1 VVEWG
6 LVRFLRSVG
15 RLVSARGVRLIVLA
29 FLLLLLSISLT
40 SSNIG
45 RNPITEASAQ
55 TGAGKTIV
63 VIEMDV
69 PIDQGATSLTARGI
83 ASAEADSAAAVIIN
97 MNTPGGSLNDMISI
111 VDTIS
116 NSTVPVYTYVG
127 NDSGA
132 TSAGSYIAMATDK
145 IFMGPGSQIGP
156 STPYIL
162 GGGTAL
168 EQNHTTDYAISFMVA
183 LAQEHGRNVTA
194 VTQMAAYNVAY
205 DYTDALKYHV
215 ADASSYSLGQTI
227 SMLNLTGASVVT
239 ISETPT
245 EQLVSLLSNAIVD
258 GILLLL
264 GIVAIVID
272 FLHPTIVLS
281 IAGAVLIALGII
293 GTEAIENGNGSSAI
307 ALPLVLFACAA
318 ALIVL
323 ELKTGHGF
331 MLMAGIAVGVLGTV
345 LLTYQIPYS
354 PSPFGNVQ
362 YLELGLFLVVGGL
375 LALYTRWVG
384 NAIRKKPFTGSE
396 TLIGKTGLAL
406 TALAPQGD
414 VSIEGIIWK
423 ARLTGPGSNKV
434 ERGSRVIVVSRSG
447 LTLEVEPEPIKQKVE
462 VQN

>member
-1 VVEWG
+1 MLG
-6 LVRFLRSVG
+6 PHGFKLDSAFSKAG
-15 RLVSARGVRLIVLA
+15 RLIILA
-29 FLLLLLSISLT
+29 FVLLLLFVPLAT
-40 SSNIG
+40 MNAG
-45 RNPITEASAQ
+45 RNQVIRVAAQSSAN
-55 TGAGKTIV
+55 KTLVI
-63 VIEMDV
+63 IEMDV
-69 PIDQGATSLTARGI
+69 PIDQGATSLVVRGVATAE
-83 ASAEADSAAAVIIN
+83 SDHAAGVIIN

-111 VDTIS
+111 VDSIS

-194 VTQMAAYNVAY
+194 VTQMATYNVAY
-205 DYTDALKYHV
+205 DYADALKYHV
-215 ADASSYSLGQTI
+215 ADASSNSLGQTI
-227 SMLNLTGASVVT
+227 DMLNLTGASVVT

-245 EQLVSLLSNAIVD
+245 EQLVSLLSDATVD

-281 IAGAVLIALGII
+281 VAGAVLIALGII
-293 GTEAIENGNGSSAI
+293 GTEAIENGNGSSAV

-318 ALIVL
+318 VLIVL

-331 MLMAGIAVGVLGTV
+331 MLLAGVLVGVIGTV
-345 LLTYQIPYS
+345 LLTYQVPYS
-354 PSPFGNVQ
+354 PSPFGGVQ
-362 YLELGLFLVVGGL
+362 YIELSIFVVVGGL

-384 NAIRKKPFTGSE
+384 KAIRKKPVTGAE
-396 TLIGKTGLAL
+396 TLIGKIGVAVTE
-406 TALAPQGD
+406 LAPLGD
-414 VSIEGIIWK
+414 VSVDGIIWHAQLASSSSK
-423 ARLTGPGSNKV
+423 IEKGANV
-434 ERGSRVIVVSRSG
+434 VIVQRSG
-447 LTLEVEPEPIKQKVE
+447 LTLEVEPEPIKQKVQLQE
-462 VQN
+462 PGSL

>member
-1 VVEWG
+1 MI
-6 LVRFLRSVG
+6 LVC
-15 RLVSARGVRLIVLA
+15 VLT
-29 FLLLLLSISLT
+29 LLSVPILF
-40 SSNIG
+40 SSFGGGQLIRAAAQIG
-45 RNPITEASAQ
+45 Q
-55 TGAGKTIV
+55 GKTVI
-63 VIEMDV
+63 VIEMNV
-69 PIDQGATSLTARGI
+69 PIDQGATSLVARSV
-83 ASAEADSAAAVIIN
+83 AAAEADQAAGIIIN

-111 VDTIS
+111 VDSIS

-168 EQNHTTDYAISFMVA
+168 EQNHTTEYAVSFMVA

-194 VTQMAAYNVAY
+194 VTQMALYNVAY
-205 DYTDALKYHV
+205 DYADALMYHV

-227 SMLNLTGASVVT
+227 AMLNLTGAAVVT

-245 EQLVSLLSNAIVD
+245 EQLVSLLSDATVD

-281 IAGAVLIALGII
+281 VAGAVLIALGII
-293 GTEAIENGNGSSAI
+293 GTEAIENGNGSSAV

-318 ALIVL
+318 VLIVL

-331 MLMAGIAVGVLGTV
+331 MLMAGVLVGILGTV

-354 PSPFGNVQ
+354 PSPFGDVQ
-362 YLELGLFLVVGGL
+362 YLELGLFLVLGGL
-375 LALYTRWVG
+375 LAMYTRWVG
-384 NAIRKKPFTGSE
+384 KAIRKKPVTGAE
-396 TLIGKTGLAL
+396 ALIGKTGIVTQELG
-406 TALAPQGD
+406 PEGD
-414 VSIEGIIWK
+414 VSVDGIIWK
-423 ARLTGPGSNKV
+423 ARLTGPSLNKL
-434 ERGSRVIVVSRSG
+434 EGGARVVVVRRSG
-447 LTLEVEPEPIKQKVE
+447 LTLEVQPEPIKQKVE
-462 VQN
+462 LQEKSSM

>member
-1 VVEWG
+1 M
-6 LVRFLRSVG
+6 LLSVP
-15 RLVSARGVRLIVLA
+15 LVS
-29 FLLLLLSISLT
+29 
-40 SSNIG
+40 SSFCGNQII
-45 RNPITEASAQ
+45 RAAAQ
-55 TGAGKTIV
+55 TGQGKTVI

-69 PIDQGATSLTARGI
+69 PIDQGATSLVSRGV
-83 ASAEADSAAAVIIN
+83 ATAEADQAAGIIIN

-111 VDTIS
+111 VDSIS

-132 TSAGSYIAMATDK
+132 TSAGSYIAMATDR

-168 EQNHTTDYAISFMVA
+168 EQNHTTDYAVSFMVA
-183 LAQEHGRNVTA
+183 LAQEHGRNLTA

-205 DYTDALKYHV
+205 DYADALMYHV

-227 SMLNLTGASVVT
+227 AMLNLTGSAVVT

-245 EQLVSLLSNAIVD
+245 EQLVSLLSDATVD

-272 FLHPTIVLS
+272 FLHPTVVLS
-281 IAGAVLIALGII
+281 VAGAILIALGII
-293 GTEAIENGNGSSAI
+293 GTEAIENGNGSSAV

-318 ALIVL
+318 VLIVL

-331 MLMAGIAVGVLGTV
+331 MLMAGVLVGILGTV

-354 PSPFGNVQ
+354 PSPFGDVQ

-375 LALYTRWVG
+375 LAMYTRWVG
-384 NAIRKKPFTGSE
+384 KAIRKKPVTGSE
-396 TLIGKTGLAL
+396 TLIGKTGIVTKELV
-406 TALAPQGD
+406 PEGE
-414 VSIEGIIWK
+414 VSMDGIIWK
-423 ARLTGPGSNKV
+423 ARLTGPSSNKL
-434 ERGSRVIVVSRSG
+434 EGGARVVVVRRSG

-462 VQN
+462 LQETGSM

>member
-1 VVEWG
+1 MLLSVPLVSSSFG
-6 LVRFLRSVG
+6 GSQLVR
-15 RLVSARGVRLIVLA
+15 AA
-29 FLLLLLSISLT
+29 
-40 SSNIG
+40 
-45 RNPITEASAQ
+45 AQ
-55 TGAGKTIV
+55 SGQGKTVI

-69 PIDQGATSLTARGI
+69 PIDQGATSLMARSV
-83 ASAEADSAAAVIIN
+83 ATAEADQAAGIIIN

-111 VDTIS
+111 VDSIS

-205 DYTDALKYHV
+205 DYADALMYHV

-227 SMLNLTGASVVT
+227 AMLNLTGAAVVT

-245 EQLVSLLSNAIVD
+245 EQLVSLLSDATVD

-272 FLHPTIVLS
+272 FLHPTVVLS
-281 IAGAVLIALGII
+281 VAGAILIALGII
-293 GTEAIENGNGSSAI
+293 GTEAIENGNGSSAV

-318 ALIVL
+318 VLIVL

-331 MLMAGIAVGVLGTV
+331 MLMAGVLVGILGTV

-354 PSPFGNVQ
+354 PSPFGDVQ
-362 YLELGLFLVVGGL
+362 YLELGLFLIVGGL
-375 LALYTRWVG
+375 LAMYTRWVG
-384 NAIRKKPFTGSE
+384 KAIRKKPVTGSE
-396 TLIGKTGLAL
+396 TLIGKTGIV
-406 TALAPQGD
+406 TRELAPEGE
-414 VSIEGIIWK
+414 VSMDGIIWT
-423 ARLTGPGSNKV
+423 ARLTGPLNKLQ
-434 ERGSRVIVVSRSG
+434 GGARVVVVRRSG

-462 VQN
+462 LQETGSM

>member
-1 VVEWG
+1 M
-6 LVRFLRSVG
+6 LLSVP
-15 RLVSARGVRLIVLA
+15 LVS
-29 FLLLLLSISLT
+29 
-40 SSNIG
+40 SSFSSGQII
-45 RNPITEASAQ
+45 RAAAQ
-55 TGAGKTIV
+55 TGQGKTVI

-69 PIDQGATSLTARGI
+69 PIDQGATSLVARSV
-83 ASAEADSAAAVIIN
+83 ATAEADQAAAIIIN

-111 VDTIS
+111 VDSIS

-205 DYTDALKYHV
+205 DYADALMYHV
-215 ADASSYSLGQTI
+215 ADASSYNLGETI
-227 SMLNLTGASVVT
+227 VMLNLTGSAVVT

-245 EQLVSLLSNAIVD
+245 EQLVSLLSDATVD

-281 IAGAVLIALGII
+281 VAGAILIALGII

-318 ALIVL
+318 VLIVL

-331 MLMAGIAVGVLGTV
+331 MLMAGVLVGILGTV

-354 PSPFGNVQ
+354 PSPFGDVQ
-362 YLELGLFLVVGGL
+362 YVELGIFLVVGGL
-375 LALYTRWVG
+375 LAMYTRWVG
-384 NAIRKKPFTGSE
+384 KAIRKKPVTGSE
-396 TLIGKTGLAL
+396 TLIGKTGIV
-406 TALAPQGD
+406 TRELAPEGE
-414 VSIEGIIWK
+414 VSMDGIIWK
-423 ARLTGPGSNKV
+423 ARLTGPFSNKL
-434 ERGSRVIVVSRSG
+434 ESGARVVVVRRSG
-447 LTLEVEPEPIKQKVE
+447 LTLEVEPEPIKQKVGLQE
-462 VQN
+462 AGSM